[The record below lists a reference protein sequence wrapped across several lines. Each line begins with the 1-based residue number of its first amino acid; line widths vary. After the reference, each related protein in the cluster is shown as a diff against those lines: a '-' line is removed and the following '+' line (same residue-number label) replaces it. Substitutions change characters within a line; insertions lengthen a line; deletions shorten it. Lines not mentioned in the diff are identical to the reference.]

1 MMHLGSLSNQP
12 DRAGNHP
19 VAERRA
25 ATGTR
30 VATRVVSDEDLC
42 FARDLITRIA
52 DALEQVLC
60 CRRPA
65 IDLAVM
71 TMIAGGHLLIEDV
84 PGTGK
89 TTLARALARTVQC
102 DIVRIQFTSDMLPS
116 DLTGVSVFNQQ
127 TQEFTFHPGP
137 LFSQVVL
144 ADEVNRAN
152 PKAQAAMLEAMEER
166 HISVDGVTRELPR
179 PHLVIATQN
188 PIEMEGTYPLPEA
201 QLDRFMTRISLGY
214 PSPAVEAQMVMSPS
228 GSDPLERLEP
238 VCTTD
243 ELLAATRIAAQIKV
257 SPQVADYAVALL
269 NATRTSPQIT
279 LGASPRAGL
288 ALLAMSRVRA
298 LALGQEAV
306 YPGDVRAM
314 ALPVLS
320 HRIRFASMNAHT
332 ATIDQQ
338 RDALARVLQ
347 QVPAPNAPNNAK

>member
-42 FARDLITRIA
+42 FARDLIARIA

-65 IDLAVM
+65 IDLSVM

-102 DIVRIQFTSDMLPS
+102 DMVRIQFTSDMLPS

-166 HISVDGVTRELPR
+166 RISVDGVTRELPR

-188 PIEMEGTYPLPEA
+188 PIEMGGDLPFARGAAGSLYDAHQPGLPLA
-201 QLDRFMTRISLGY
+201 RRG
-214 PSPAVEAQMVMSPS
+214 
-228 GSDPLERLEP
+228 G
-238 VCTTD
+238 
-243 ELLAATRIAAQIKV
+243 
-257 SPQVADYAVALL
+257 AD
-269 NATRTSPQIT
+269 
-279 LGASPRAGL
+279 
-288 ALLAMSRVRA
+288 
-298 LALGQEAV
+298 
-306 YPGDVRAM
+306 GDVA
-314 ALPVLS
+314 
-320 HRIRFASMNAHT
+320 
-332 ATIDQQ
+332 Q
-338 RDALARVLQ
+338 RQR
-347 QVPAPNAPNNAK
+347 PA